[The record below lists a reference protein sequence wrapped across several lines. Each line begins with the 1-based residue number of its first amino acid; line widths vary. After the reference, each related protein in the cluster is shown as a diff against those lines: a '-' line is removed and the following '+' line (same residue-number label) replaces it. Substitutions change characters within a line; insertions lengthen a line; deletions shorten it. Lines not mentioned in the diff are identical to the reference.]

1 MEENYFTIQQLAY
14 FNGEYGAPAYIA
26 VNGVIYD
33 VTESALWKF
42 GRHQVIHLA
51 GKDLT
56 EELKDAPHGEDLLK
70 KFRVVGFLL
79 DEE

>member
-1 MEENYFTIQQLAY
+1 MEENYLTIQQLAY

-33 VTESALWKF
+33 VSASNLWKF

-51 GKDLT
+51 GMDLS
-56 EELKDAPHGEDLLK
+56 EELKDAPHGEEILK
-70 KFRVVGFLL
+70 KFSVVGFLL